1 MVSEAGDDLCAEYCW
16 SCVFTTIIWV
26 HFESYI
32 MLFCS
37 VVWKS
42 RCAVETRQSHIW
54 ASFIGI
60 KAVAGRR
67 NSRLCYSSVW
77 LCSLR
82 HLVYA
87 LCNGPWTE
95 GVCVC
100 VHVFVCMWLGSF
112 CRNCANKLL
121 TWYLA
126 ELLSQIMYLVIIT
139 VTFIE
144 KKWWV
149 FFITVD
155 PVLGLLAYCPSYSTL
170 RCGCITWH
178 TSGDRPFCGAM
189 VEWCDGPSWLRD
201 DDYENLSKDSRAYQ
215 QSVLFNNYQSNA
227 PWNTITLWIFT
238 QNSKIEYCHW
248 MCIV

>member
-1 MVSEAGDDLCAEYCW
+1 MIYVLNTANLTF
-16 SCVFTTIIWV
+16 FTTIIWV

-67 NSRLCYSSVW
+67 NGRLCYSSVW

-100 VHVFVCMWLGSF
+100 VHIFVCMWLGSF

-121 TWYLA
+121 TGYLA

-144 KKWWV
+144 KKWV
-149 FFITVD
+149 SFFYNSR
-155 PVLGLLAYCPSYSTL
+155 PCSWSAGLLSELQY
-170 RCGCITWH
+170 
-178 TSGDRPFCGAM
+178 
-189 VEWCDGPSWLRD
+189 
-201 DDYENLSKDSRAYQ
+201 
-215 QSVLFNNYQSNA
+215 
-227 PWNTITLWIFT
+227 ITLWMYNMAYLWRQAILRGHGGMMRRPELGT
-238 QNSKIEYCHW
+238 RWWLREPK
-248 MCIV
+248 